1 MKTYEEMENKI
12 FECKEKDPNRLA
24 KAAALWQLKNRDES
38 VTPIEEVAIW
48 FYDCGY
54 KVELA
59 YFGLGWKISK

>member
-12 FECKEKDPNRLA
+12 SECKEKDPNPLA
-24 KAAALWQLKNRDES
+24 KAAALWPLKTRHES

-48 FYDCGY
+48 FHDCGY

>member
-48 FYDCGY
+48 FHDCGY
-54 KVELA
+54 
-59 YFGLGWKISK
+59 